1 LKKFFLA
8 LIIFSLTVSLYNGCV
23 PSKPVEELEILP
35 SERLIN
41 RLEVNRRRIKSFEG
55 SGIINIKTSSLNTS
69 ASFRVV
75 MQKPDSVAL
84 TILGPFGIELAQA
97 LVTTEDFIF
106 YDALQNTAYTGKVND
121 EVLKTIF
128 RINLSF
134 NDLLDAFIGSVNL
147 TDKLYRTPDKYEVI
161 YDEYRLTYYDTL
173 AGTSTEYKVDIR
185 ELGIKNYW
193 LRNIEDQKILLEGK
207 YSKFD
212 LLENVAV
219 PYKVEVNNRDQNQQM
234 VIEYRNMAANKKNI
248 VIDFKIPGDATVIE
262 W

>member
-1 LKKFFLA
+1 MKKS
-8 LIIFSLTVSLYNGCV
+8 IIYFIIIVSIIWTNGCV
-23 PSKPVEELEILP
+23 PSKPVENVEILP

-41 RLEVNRRRIKSFEG
+41 KLEVNRRRIKSFEG
-55 SGIINIKTSSLNTS
+55 TGTITLNSSSINTTAN
-69 ASFRVV
+69 FRVV
-75 MQKPDSVAL
+75 MQKPDSIAL

-97 LVTTEDFIF
+97 LVTHENFIF
-106 YDALQNTAYTGKVND
+106 YDALQNTAYTGTVNN
-121 EVLKTIF
+121 EILRTIF
-128 RINLSF
+128 RIDLSF

-147 TDKLYRTPDKYEVI
+147 TDKLYQTPDKYDVI
-161 YDEYRLTYYDTL
+161 YDEYVLTYFDSA

-193 LRNIEDQKILLEGK
+193 LKDINTNKVLLEGE

-219 PYKVEVNNRDQNQQM
+219 PYKVEVTNHSQKQEM

-248 VIDFKIPGDATVIE
+248 YIDFKLPGDASVIE